1 MICCF
6 ASWLKYLQQTD
17 WIDRDCPGLVVR
29 CGAMCGVS
37 WSGVYTPTC
46 STLAWSTLD
55 PNPPTSS
62 SWCSEVSNFNAGVF
76 YSVGGWRD
84 MVATARVSVVTHNAP
99 ALCPGIL
106 IYRLFR
112 ALAQL
117 SILPYFSFMH
127 WNNCAPVYGPTLVKP
142 LWLKQCYI
150 C

>member
-1 MICCF
+1 MIWCF

-37 WSGVYTPTC
+37 WSGVYTPT
-46 STLAWSTLD
+46 WSTLD
-55 PNPPTSS
+55 PNPSTSS
-62 SWCSEVSNFNAGVF
+62 SWCSEVSNYNAGVF

-117 SILPYFSFMH
+117 YIALLQLH
-127 WNNCAPVYGPTLVKP
+127 A
-142 LWLKQCYI
+142 LKQLCTCVWSYI
-150 C
+150 SQTTLTKTVLHMLI